1 MFEQSRPLVLASG
14 SPRRKEILSTMGL
27 SYTVDVSEVDETFE
41 GTPQDVVLELSRR
54 KASAVAARH
63 ENAIVLAAD
72 TLVYAKC
79 VLGKPKDTQDAYAML
94 KSLSGKWHSVFTG
107 MTVIDTKENRMLQRV
122 CETRVHFVEMTDQE
136 IAAYVES
143 KEPLDKAG
151 AYGIQGLGGMFVDHI
166 EGSYSNVVG
175 LPMCELREMLSQ
187 MLGDR

>member
-1 MFEQSRPLVLASG
+1 
-14 SPRRKEILSTMGL
+14 MGL
-27 SYTVDVSEVDETFE
+27 SYTVEVSEVDETFE
-41 GTPQDVVLELSRR
+41 GTPQDAVLELSQR
-54 KASAVAARH
+54 KASAVAERH

-79 VLGKPKDTQDAYAML
+79 VLGKPKDAQDAQAML

-136 IAAYVES
+136 IVAYVES

-151 AYGIQGLGGMFVDHI
+151 AYGIQGLGGMFVDRI